1 MFGYFEFDCLKS
13 TVNYSALVKEFKMN
27 AVHHLNFKE
36 VARPCGRIKGIF
48 SNHLLCFSFLSVELL
63 QVLMLPLTGE

>member
-27 AVHHLNFKE
+27 AAHHLNCKE
-36 VARPCGRIKGIF
+36 VAHRTR
-48 SNHLLCFSFLSVELL
+48 NVE
-63 QVLMLPLTGE
+63 E